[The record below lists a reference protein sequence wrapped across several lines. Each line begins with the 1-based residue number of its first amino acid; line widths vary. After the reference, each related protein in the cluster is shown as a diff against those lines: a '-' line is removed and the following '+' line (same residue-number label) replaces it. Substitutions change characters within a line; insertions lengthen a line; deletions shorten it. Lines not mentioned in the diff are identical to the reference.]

1 MDSVTSKVI
10 LLEMDSGRYGA
21 CQSLAGKRGP
31 LLSCVGV
38 FLGDYV
44 ATVGASNFMIDEIKT
59 TYK

>member
-1 MDSVTSKVI
+1 MI
-10 LLEMDSGRYGA
+10 LLDMDSGRYGA

-38 FLGDYV
+38 LLGDYV